1 MNLFRTFMELDEVYN
16 DRQVMIDDI
25 RRAGKNYNFNKYTDA
40 QIYRIWQ
47 RLKSPVPATKE
58 PKHELDLDFEPITD
72 SPRCECGALL
82 SDAGFCPVCYD
93 GEEDLD
99 EGIFDTG
106 PVNRTGFV
114 TASGQQVKLPKINQ
128 QTSDNITSTN
138 SPAASQSMRMP
149 PPSIPDSNKSI
160 VCIVSDKGRL
170 RAISNDGEHGVA
182 FVAFPNNLRQYEGQR
197 YEVDQLIWNGKNYRV
212 AGNIVK
218 I

>member
-1 MNLFRTFMELDEVYN
+1 MNLFRTFMELDEAYN

-47 RLKSPVPATKE
+47 RLKSPAPVDKE

-99 EGIFDTG
+99 EGIFDAG

-114 TASGQQVKLPKINQ
+114 TASGQQVRLPNHSSNVTQNTIQ
-128 QTSDNITSTN
+128 QT
-138 SPAASQSMRMP
+138 PAAP
-149 PPSIPDSNKSI
+149 LNTNDKYI
-160 VCIVSDKGRL
+160 VRIVSDHGRL
-170 RAISNDGEHGVA
+170 RALATDGVHPAAWVS
-182 FVAFPNNLRQYEGQR
+182 FPNSLRQFDGQR
-197 YEVDQLIWNGKNYRV
+197 YEVDQLIWNGKNYRA
-212 AGNIVK
+212 AGNIVE